1 MEGKK
6 VGRLV
11 VGAGVVA
18 VLAGIYNLATL
29 PELPESED
37 GVVGLVLRT
46 AAEDYTE
53 VLEWIATTTA
63 VNSFALVVVG
73 VALILVGFKAEF
85 E

>member
-1 MEGKK
+1 MEGKTA
-6 VGRLV
+6 GRLV
-11 VGAGVVA
+11 VGAGVVT

>member
-6 VGRLV
+6 IGWLV
-11 VGAGVVA
+11 AGAGVVA
-18 VLAGIYNLATL
+18 VLAGIYNLATV
-29 PELPESED
+29 PEVPESGD
-37 GVVGLVLRT
+37 GVVGLVIRT

-53 VLEWIATTTA
+53 VLEWMATTTA
-63 VNSFALVVVG
+63 LNSVVLVVVG